1 MAGSMVFG
9 RNRTQGMSQKLKNN
23 RKKTKN
29 LKDLRFYI

>member
-23 RKKTKN
+23 RKKQKE
-29 LKDLRFYI
+29 K